1 MLEANSQLQQARED
15 QYKQFFN
22 EYDKDMARRMDKH
35 MEAVT
40 AANYQKQ
47 SNLNQIEEKNIQAR
61 NELLR

>member
-1 MLEANSQLQQARED
+1 
-15 QYKQFFN
+15 
-22 EYDKDMARRMDKH
+22 MARRMDKH